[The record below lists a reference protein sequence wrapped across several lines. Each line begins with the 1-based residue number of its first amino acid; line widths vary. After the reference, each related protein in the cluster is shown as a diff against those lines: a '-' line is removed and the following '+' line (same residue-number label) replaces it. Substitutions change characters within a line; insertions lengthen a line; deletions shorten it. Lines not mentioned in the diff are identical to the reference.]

1 MKTLSVEKARENYE
15 KAKEKAEVLQAKTTA
30 AVKHLR
36 KCEADLIEAEN
47 AEYIRIV
54 REMNLSIAELRQI
67 RKERKPLDA
76 LKENKNEEETRKN
89 ENEDTQPEAETEGE
103 DGLEKGEESENGDAE
118 EKDHS
123 PETV

>member
-15 KAKEKAEVLQAKTTA
+15 KAKEKADVLQAKTAA
-30 AVKHLR
+30 AVKHLK
-36 KCEADLIEAEN
+36 KCEADLTEAEN

-76 LKENKNEEETRKN
+76 LKENRNEEETRKN

-103 DGLEKGEESENGDAE
+103 DGLEKGEESENGDTE
-118 EKDHS
+118 EKDNS
-123 PETV
+123 AETV

>member
-15 KAKEKAEVLQAKTTA
+15 KAKEKAEALQAKTAA

-36 KCEADLIEAEN
+36 KCEAELTEAEN

-103 DGLEKGEESENGDAE
+103 DGLEKGEESENGGAE
-118 EKDHS
+118 EEDYS

>member
-15 KAKEKAEVLQAKTTA
+15 KAKEKAEALQAKTAA

-76 LKENKNEEETRKN
+76 LKENRNEEETRKN
-89 ENEDTQPEAETEGE
+89 ENEDTQPEVETEGE
-103 DGLEKGEESENGDAE
+103 DGLEKGEESENGSTE
-118 EKDHS
+118 EEDQS

>member
-15 KAKEKAEVLQAKTTA
+15 KAKEKADVLQAKTA
-30 AVKHLR
+30 VAVKHLR

-54 REMNLSIAELRQI
+54 REMNLSIADLRQI

-103 DGLEKGEESENGDAE
+103 DGLEKGEESENGGTE
-118 EKDHS
+118 EEDYS

>member
-1 MKTLSVEKARENYE
+1 MKTLLVEKARENYE
-15 KAKEKAEVLQAKTTA
+15 KAKERAEVLQAKTAA
-30 AVKHLR
+30 AVKHLS

-89 ENEDTQPEAETEGE
+89 ESLKVRRPRHRAERQRPEVLPLPAGR
-103 DGLEKGEESENGDAE
+103 
-118 EKDHS
+118 
-123 PETV
+123 